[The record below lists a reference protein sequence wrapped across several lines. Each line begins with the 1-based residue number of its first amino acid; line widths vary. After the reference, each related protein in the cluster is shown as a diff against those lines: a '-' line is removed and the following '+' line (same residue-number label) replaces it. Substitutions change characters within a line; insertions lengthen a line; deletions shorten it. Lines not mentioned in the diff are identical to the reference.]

1 MEEMPRKSAAEL
13 EAECLRLLAMDPH
26 TRGIKRVEIIRM
38 YPKGTGPN
46 WTYGALDPMPT
57 RAGVAIAQTLIASA
71 YGRWALHPSL
81 VGGRINHH
89 MLVSPRLRTILMVVA
104 GGDYVHFVVEYGGK
118 IEKCRVTETA
128 LLNRERM
135 SRKDVGYAQLI
146 AIFVRHRAEIEHLA
160 LAKLQREGHSD
171 RGVVV
176 TTDDLNP

>member
-1 MEEMPRKSAAEL
+1 ME
-13 EAECLRLLAMDPH
+13 D
-26 TRGIKRVEIIRM
+26 
-38 YPKGTGPN
+38 
-46 WTYGALDPMPT
+46 
-57 RAGVAIAQTLIASA
+57 
-71 YGRWALHPSL
+71 GRWQIDGLMQPSL

-89 MLVSPRLRTILMVVA
+89 MSRLRTIFMVVA

-118 IEKCRVTETA
+118 IEKCRVTEAA

-135 SRKDVGYAQLI
+135 SRKDAGYAQLI

-176 TTDDLNP
+176 TTEDLNP